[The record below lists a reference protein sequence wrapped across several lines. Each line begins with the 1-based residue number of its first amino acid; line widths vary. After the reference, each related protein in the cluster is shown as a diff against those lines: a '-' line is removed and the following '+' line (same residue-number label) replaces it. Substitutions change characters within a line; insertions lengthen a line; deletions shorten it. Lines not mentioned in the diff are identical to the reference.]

1 MSLSEEYNRKRKNS
15 AGEVLEELRD
25 GDYVLSAQAMAEPVT
40 LLEAMP
46 LLKKRGRKGITYNS
60 CMPMADLPW
69 YHDPSMTGTLDHVS
83 WFFSAPTRKAHTEG
97 LCSFL
102 PAGSTSLV
110 RKTLQRVEARNRR
123 PVLLATASPMDAH
136 GYFSLSLSA
145 LFERDIIDRGAVVL
159 LEVSPHFPRTWG
171 DTLLPISQV
180 TAFVETDR
188 KPPVSPVPG
197 LGDLDRKIAA
207 QVAELIPDG
216 STLQLGVGHIPS
228 AVAEELKVRHHL
240 GIHSGLFSDSLMDLI
255 RCGAVDNSRKG
266 FQEGVSLCAFANGS
280 QKLYDFLDG
289 NPGVIFRRGTFA
301 NEPRIIARNR
311 NMVSLNTGL
320 EIDLT
325 GQIAAESM
333 GFAQFSA
340 TGAQTETIQGA
351 QLSPGGK
358 SILALRSVYAAR
370 NAKGEKVLK
379 SKIVPCFRPGT
390 VVSTSRNDIDYVV
403 TEYGVAWLRGASV
416 KERVKELV
424 SVAHPAFREKLLA
437 AAKEKGLV

>member
-1 MSLSEEYNRKRKNS
+1 MNLGNQYDMKKKTIE
-15 AGEVLEELRD
+15 EVLTLIQDR
-25 GDYVLSAQAMAEPVT
+25 DYVLSAQAMAEPVS
-40 LLEAMP
+40 LLEQMP
-46 LLKKRGRKGITYNS
+46 LLKKWGRKGITYNS

-69 YHDPSMTGTLDHVS
+69 YHDPAMGETLEHVS
-83 WFFSAPTRKAHTEG
+83 WFFSAPTRKAHAEG

-110 RKTLQRVEARNRR
+110 RKTLQRAAAQHRR

-145 LFERDIIDRGAVVL
+145 LFERDIIDRGALVL

-180 TAFVETDR
+180 AAFVETDR
-188 KPPVSPVPG
+188 RAPVSPLPG
-197 LGDLDRKIAA
+197 MGELDRKIAA

-228 AVAEELKVRHHL
+228 AVAEALKDRKHL
-240 GIHSGLFSDSLMDLI
+240 GIHTGLFSDSLMDLV

-266 FQEGVSLCAFANGS
+266 FLEGISLCAFANGS
-280 QKLYDFLDG
+280 QELYDFLDDH
-289 NPGVIFRRGTFA
+289 PGVVFRRGTFA
-301 NEPRIIARNR
+301 NEPKIIARNR

-325 GQIAAESM
+325 GQCAAESM
-333 GFAQFSA
+333 GATQFSA
-340 TGAQTETIQGA
+340 TGAQTETVQGA

-358 SILALRSVYAAR
+358 SILALHSVYTAR
-370 NAKGEKVLK
+370 NIRGEKVLK
-379 SKIVPCFRPGT
+379 SKIVPYFQPGT
-390 VVSTSRNDIDYVV
+390 IVSTSRNEIDYVV
-403 TEYGVAWLRGASV
+403 TEYGVAWLRGASI
-416 KERVKELV
+416 KERVKELIA
-424 SVAHPAFREKLLA
+424 VAHPAFREKLQA
-437 AAKEKGLV
+437 EARRCGIG